1 MSIKRQINIVVPLYN
16 EEKVF
21 VHLCSRLIRLMDE
34 SDLSISVIMVDD
46 GSSDATAQLM
56 EEISLRDDRFT
67 SIVLSRNFGHQLAL
81 SAALSM
87 VDATEAVLVIDGDLQ
102 DPPELLHKFYEY
114 YKLGYDVVYAVRK
127 KRKESYLKRMAYSAF
142 YKLLKRI
149 SYIEIPLDSGDFS
162 MMSRRVVDN
171 IVEMKEESR
180 FIRGMRSW
188 VGYKQIGV
196 EYERQERQE
205 GDSKY
210 TFWKLLKLASNGI
223 FNFSEFP
230 IKLITY
236 LGLFTIFIS
245 LGYLTYS
252 IVKAAFFSEVPEG
265 FIGVIFTITLFGG
278 IQLLSLGIIGEY
290 ILRVFFQVKNRPLF
304 VVKKQIRNGEVI
316 L

>member
-1 MSIKRQINIVVPLYN
+1 
-16 EEKVF
+16 
-21 VHLCSRLIRLMDE
+21 
-34 SDLSISVIMVDD
+34 
-46 GSSDATAQLM
+46 
-56 EEISLRDDRFT
+56 
-67 SIVLSRNFGHQLAL
+67 
-81 SAALSM
+81 
-87 VDATEAVLVIDGDLQ
+87 
-102 DPPELLHKFYEY
+102 
-114 YKLGYDVVYAVRK
+114 
-127 KRKESYLKRMAYSAF
+127 
-142 YKLLKRI
+142 
-149 SYIEIPLDSGDFS
+149 
-162 MMSRRVVDN
+162 
-171 IVEMKEESR
+171 MKEESR

-304 VVKKQIRNGEVI
+304 VVKKQIRNGEII